1 MEKKNLNYICEVNFP
16 NTSAYSI
23 HVAKICDAFATENL
37 TVNLFVP
44 NSTINN
50 KKIKE
55 IYNLKNYINVKS
67 IFKKKIKLNFF
78 SILIFVIKIIIFQK
92 KELNKEDLY
101 LTRSIL
107 FGIFGS
113 IFFKNIILELHHEPI
128 GFTGIIFFF
137 LKKIK
142 VIKKLKFIFIHKN
155 LIDKIK
161 PKLNSFICLDDG
173 VDINDFKINQSK
185 KKYKATCAYIG
196 SFHKGKGFD
205 LIHQLSI
212 ECPKIQ
218 FHLYGDSSFLKN
230 KISRENIKF
239 FNYIEYKL
247 VPKVL
252 SRYEVVLMPYE
263 KIVGARSKN
272 LNITNNMSPIK
283 MFDYLAS
290 KKIILA
296 SNLKVYSHI
305 LKNKFNSIIINSE
318 NILEWKKN
326 INNIFKNIKKYEYLK
341 YNAYNT
347 AKKFTWNNRA
357 KKILIFFKKNINAH

>member
-1 MEKKNLNYICEVNFP
+1 MKKKILNYICEVNFP

-23 HVAKICDAFATENL
+23 HVAKICDAFATKNL

-44 NSTINN
+44 NSIVNN
-50 KKIKE
+50 KDIKK
-55 IYNLKNYINVKS
+55 IYNLKNVINIKS

-78 SILIFVIKIIIFQK
+78 FILIFVIRIIISQ
-92 KELNKEDLY
+92 NKEFNKDQLY

-107 FGIFGS
+107 FGIVGS
-113 IFFKNIILELHHEPI
+113 IFFKNVILELHHEPI
-128 GFTGIIFFF
+128 GFTGIIFYI
-137 LKKIK
+137 LKKTKI
-142 VIKKLKFIFIHKN
+142 IDKLKFILIHKN
-155 LIDKIK
+155 LISKIE

-173 VDINDFKINQSK
+173 VNLNDYKIKRSK
-185 KKYKATCAYIG
+185 KKYKKTCVYIG
-196 SFHKGKGFD
+196 SFHRGKGFK
-205 LIHQLSI
+205 LILQLSR
-212 ECPKIQ
+212 ECPEIQ
-218 FHLYGDSSFLKN
+218 FHLYGDSSFIKN
-230 KISRENIKF
+230 KISRENLKF

-252 SRYEVVLMPYE
+252 SKYEVAIMPYE

-296 SNLKVYSHI
+296 SNLKVYNHI
-305 LKNKFNSIIINSE
+305 LKNKFNSILINSG

-326 INNIFKNIKKYEYLK
+326 INSIFKNIRKYKYLK

-357 KKILIFFKKNINAH
+357 KKILVFFNKSLNAN